1 VVTAQEEGG
10 RTGGRQVEY
19 FNLDAVISVG
29 YRGNSNRGTQFR
41 MWATNVS
48 RDHILPGSADRSQA
62 SAKGVL

>member
-1 VVTAQEEGG
+1 
-10 RTGGRQVEY
+10 VEY